1 MMKKIIYNIDRV
13 VGGEINAELF
23 KKLEGKNIWEFRTL
37 YNGRSYRLFAF
48 WDSCNG
54 TFVIVTHGIVK
65 KTQRTHIEG
74 RSYNERISK
83 GSKKMTNM
91 KTYTFDEVKD
101 ELLGKVGTPERD
113 EHDRKVAEAVNAF
126 RLGEVV
132 RERRLDQNLTQEE
145 LGRRMGVKK
154 SQISKL
160 ERGDDMSLRSMR
172 RVFRALGVE
181 SATLDLGAAG
191 KVTLW

>member
-1 MMKKIIYNIDRV
+1 
-13 VGGEINAELF
+13 
-23 KKLEGKNIWEFRTL
+23 
-37 YNGRSYRLFAF
+37 
-48 WDSCNG
+48 
-54 TFVIVTHGIVK
+54 
-65 KTQRTHIEG
+65 
-74 RSYNERISK
+74 
-83 GSKKMTNM
+83 M

-101 ELLGKVGTPERD
+101 ELLGKVGTSERD
-113 EHDRKVAEAVNAF
+113 EHERKVAEAVNAF

-145 LGRRMGVKK
+145 LGKRMGVKK
-154 SQISKL
+154 SQVSKL

-191 KVTLW
+191 KVSLW

>member
-1 MMKKIIYNIDRV
+1 
-13 VGGEINAELF
+13 
-23 KKLEGKNIWEFRTL
+23 
-37 YNGRSYRLFAF
+37 
-48 WDSCNG
+48 
-54 TFVIVTHGIVK
+54 
-65 KTQRTHIEG
+65 
-74 RSYNERISK
+74 
-83 GSKKMTNM
+83 M

-101 ELLGKVGTPERD
+101 ELLGKIGTSERD
-113 EHDRKVAEAVNAF
+113 EHERKVADAVNAF

-145 LGRRMGVKK
+145 LGKRMGVKK
-154 SQISKL
+154 SQVSKL

>member
-1 MMKKIIYNIDRV
+1 
-13 VGGEINAELF
+13 
-23 KKLEGKNIWEFRTL
+23 
-37 YNGRSYRLFAF
+37 
-48 WDSCNG
+48 
-54 TFVIVTHGIVK
+54 
-65 KTQRTHIEG
+65 
-74 RSYNERISK
+74 
-83 GSKKMTNM
+83 M

-101 ELLGKVGTPERD
+101 ELLGKVGTSERD
-113 EHDRKVAEAVNAF
+113 EHERKVADAVNAF

-145 LGRRMGVKK
+145 LGKRMGVKK
-154 SQISKL
+154 SQVSKL

-181 SATLDLGAAG
+181 SATLGLGAAG

>member
-1 MMKKIIYNIDRV
+1 
-13 VGGEINAELF
+13 
-23 KKLEGKNIWEFRTL
+23 
-37 YNGRSYRLFAF
+37 
-48 WDSCNG
+48 
-54 TFVIVTHGIVK
+54 
-65 KTQRTHIEG
+65 
-74 RSYNERISK
+74 
-83 GSKKMTNM
+83 M

-101 ELLGKVGTPERD
+101 ELLGKVGTSERD
-113 EHDRKVAEAVNAF
+113 EHERKVAEAVNAF

-145 LGRRMGVKK
+145 LGKRMGVKK
-154 SQISKL
+154 SQVSKL

>member
-1 MMKKIIYNIDRV
+1 
-13 VGGEINAELF
+13 
-23 KKLEGKNIWEFRTL
+23 
-37 YNGRSYRLFAF
+37 
-48 WDSCNG
+48 
-54 TFVIVTHGIVK
+54 
-65 KTQRTHIEG
+65 
-74 RSYNERISK
+74 
-83 GSKKMTNM
+83 M

-101 ELLGKVGTPERD
+101 ELLGKIGTSERD
-113 EHDRKVAEAVNAF
+113 EHERKVAEAVNAF

-145 LGRRMGVKK
+145 LGKRMGVKK
-154 SQISKL
+154 SQVSKL

>member
-1 MMKKIIYNIDRV
+1 M
-13 VGGEINAELF
+13 E
-23 KKLEGKNIWEFRTL
+23 
-37 YNGRSYRLFAF
+37 
-48 WDSCNG
+48 
-54 TFVIVTHGIVK
+54 
-65 KTQRTHIEG
+65 
-74 RSYNERISK
+74 
-83 GSKKMTNM
+83 NM

-101 ELLGKVGTPERD
+101 ELLGKVGTSERD
-113 EHDRKVAEAVNAF
+113 EHERKVADAVNAF

-145 LGRRMGVKK
+145 LGKRMGVKK
-154 SQISKL
+154 SQVSKL

>member
-1 MMKKIIYNIDRV
+1 
-13 VGGEINAELF
+13 
-23 KKLEGKNIWEFRTL
+23 
-37 YNGRSYRLFAF
+37 
-48 WDSCNG
+48 
-54 TFVIVTHGIVK
+54 
-65 KTQRTHIEG
+65 
-74 RSYNERISK
+74 
-83 GSKKMTNM
+83 MTNM

-113 EHDRKVAEAVNAF
+113 EHERKVAEAVNAF

-132 RERRLDQNLTQEE
+132 RERRLGQNLTQAE
-145 LGRRMGVKK
+145 LGKRMGVKK

-160 ERGDDMSLRSMR
+160 ERGEDMSLRSMR

-181 SATLDLGAAG
+181 SATLDLGSAG

>member
-1 MMKKIIYNIDRV
+1 
-13 VGGEINAELF
+13 
-23 KKLEGKNIWEFRTL
+23 
-37 YNGRSYRLFAF
+37 
-48 WDSCNG
+48 
-54 TFVIVTHGIVK
+54 
-65 KTQRTHIEG
+65 
-74 RSYNERISK
+74 
-83 GSKKMTNM
+83 MTNM

-126 RLGEVV
+126 RLGDVV

-145 LGRRMGVKK
+145 LGKRMGVKK

-181 SATLDLGAAG
+181 SATLDLGQAG

>member
-1 MMKKIIYNIDRV
+1 
-13 VGGEINAELF
+13 
-23 KKLEGKNIWEFRTL
+23 
-37 YNGRSYRLFAF
+37 
-48 WDSCNG
+48 
-54 TFVIVTHGIVK
+54 
-65 KTQRTHIEG
+65 
-74 RSYNERISK
+74 
-83 GSKKMTNM
+83 M

-101 ELLGKVGTPERD
+101 ELLGKVGTSERD
-113 EHDRKVAEAVNAF
+113 EHERKVAEAVNAF

-132 RERRLDQNLTQEE
+132 RERRLDQKLTQEE
-145 LGRRMGVKK
+145 LGKRMGVKK
-154 SQISKL
+154 SQVSKL

>member
-1 MMKKIIYNIDRV
+1 
-13 VGGEINAELF
+13 
-23 KKLEGKNIWEFRTL
+23 
-37 YNGRSYRLFAF
+37 
-48 WDSCNG
+48 
-54 TFVIVTHGIVK
+54 
-65 KTQRTHIEG
+65 
-74 RSYNERISK
+74 
-83 GSKKMTNM
+83 M

-101 ELLGKVGTPERD
+101 ELLGKVGTSERN
-113 EHDRKVAEAVNAF
+113 EHERKVADAVNAF

-145 LGRRMGVKK
+145 LGKRMGVKK
-154 SQISKL
+154 SQVSKL

>member
-1 MMKKIIYNIDRV
+1 MAEMKLYP
-13 VGGEINAELF
+13 
-23 KKLEGKNIWEFRTL
+23 LEEVL
-37 YNGRSYRLFAF
+37 
-48 WDSCNG
+48 
-54 TFVIVTHGIVK
+54 
-65 KTQRTHIEG
+65 
-74 RSYNERISK
+74 
-83 GSKKMTNM
+83 
-91 KTYTFDEVKD
+91 DEHF
-101 ELLGKVGTPERD
+101 GKVGTPERD
-113 EHDRKVAEAVNAF
+113 SFEKEVTDAVNAF

-181 SATLDLGAAG
+181 SATLDLGSAG

>member
-1 MMKKIIYNIDRV
+1 
-13 VGGEINAELF
+13 
-23 KKLEGKNIWEFRTL
+23 
-37 YNGRSYRLFAF
+37 
-48 WDSCNG
+48 
-54 TFVIVTHGIVK
+54 
-65 KTQRTHIEG
+65 
-74 RSYNERISK
+74 
-83 GSKKMTNM
+83 M

-101 ELLGKVGTPERD
+101 ELLGKVGTSERD
-113 EHDRKVAEAVNAF
+113 EHERKVADAVNAF
-126 RLGEVV
+126 RRGEVV

-145 LGRRMGVKK
+145 LGKRMGVKK
-154 SQISKL
+154 SQVSKL

>member
-1 MMKKIIYNIDRV
+1 
-13 VGGEINAELF
+13 
-23 KKLEGKNIWEFRTL
+23 
-37 YNGRSYRLFAF
+37 
-48 WDSCNG
+48 
-54 TFVIVTHGIVK
+54 
-65 KTQRTHIEG
+65 
-74 RSYNERISK
+74 
-83 GSKKMTNM
+83 MTNM

-101 ELLGKVGTPERD
+101 ELLGKVGTSERD
-113 EHDRKVAEAVNAF
+113 EHERKVAEAVNAF

>member
-1 MMKKIIYNIDRV
+1 
-13 VGGEINAELF
+13 
-23 KKLEGKNIWEFRTL
+23 
-37 YNGRSYRLFAF
+37 
-48 WDSCNG
+48 
-54 TFVIVTHGIVK
+54 
-65 KTQRTHIEG
+65 
-74 RSYNERISK
+74 
-83 GSKKMTNM
+83 M

-101 ELLGKVGTPERD
+101 ELLGKVGTSERD
-113 EHDRKVAEAVNAF
+113 EHERKVAEAVNAF
-126 RLGEVV
+126 RLGDVV

-145 LGRRMGVKK
+145 LGKRMGVKK
-154 SQISKL
+154 SQVSKL

>member
-1 MMKKIIYNIDRV
+1 
-13 VGGEINAELF
+13 
-23 KKLEGKNIWEFRTL
+23 
-37 YNGRSYRLFAF
+37 
-48 WDSCNG
+48 
-54 TFVIVTHGIVK
+54 
-65 KTQRTHIEG
+65 
-74 RSYNERISK
+74 
-83 GSKKMTNM
+83 M

-101 ELLGKVGTPERD
+101 ELLGKVGTSERD
-113 EHDRKVAEAVNAF
+113 EHERKVAEAVNAF

-145 LGRRMGVKK
+145 LGKRMGVKK
-154 SQISKL
+154 SQVSKL

-172 RVFRALGVE
+172 RAFRALGVE

>member
-1 MMKKIIYNIDRV
+1 
-13 VGGEINAELF
+13 
-23 KKLEGKNIWEFRTL
+23 
-37 YNGRSYRLFAF
+37 
-48 WDSCNG
+48 
-54 TFVIVTHGIVK
+54 
-65 KTQRTHIEG
+65 
-74 RSYNERISK
+74 
-83 GSKKMTNM
+83 M

-101 ELLGKVGTPERD
+101 ELLGKVGTSERD
-113 EHDRKVAEAVNAF
+113 EHERKVAEAVNAF

-145 LGRRMGVKK
+145 LWKRMGVKK
-154 SQISKL
+154 SQVSKL

>member
-1 MMKKIIYNIDRV
+1 
-13 VGGEINAELF
+13 
-23 KKLEGKNIWEFRTL
+23 
-37 YNGRSYRLFAF
+37 
-48 WDSCNG
+48 
-54 TFVIVTHGIVK
+54 
-65 KTQRTHIEG
+65 
-74 RSYNERISK
+74 
-83 GSKKMTNM
+83 M

-101 ELLGKVGTPERD
+101 ELLGKVGTSERD
-113 EHDRKVAEAVNAF
+113 EHERKVAEAVNAF

-132 RERRLDQNLTQEE
+132 RGRRLDQNLTQEE
-145 LGRRMGVKK
+145 LGRRMGVNK
-154 SQISKL
+154 SQIPKL

>member
-1 MMKKIIYNIDRV
+1 
-13 VGGEINAELF
+13 
-23 KKLEGKNIWEFRTL
+23 
-37 YNGRSYRLFAF
+37 
-48 WDSCNG
+48 
-54 TFVIVTHGIVK
+54 
-65 KTQRTHIEG
+65 
-74 RSYNERISK
+74 
-83 GSKKMTNM
+83 M

-101 ELLGKVGTPERD
+101 ELLGKIGTSERD
-113 EHDRKVAEAVNAF
+113 EYERKVAEAVNAF

-145 LGRRMGVKK
+145 LGKRMGVKK
-154 SQISKL
+154 SQVSKL

-181 SATLDLGAAG
+181 SATLDLGTAG

>member
-1 MMKKIIYNIDRV
+1 
-13 VGGEINAELF
+13 
-23 KKLEGKNIWEFRTL
+23 
-37 YNGRSYRLFAF
+37 
-48 WDSCNG
+48 
-54 TFVIVTHGIVK
+54 
-65 KTQRTHIEG
+65 
-74 RSYNERISK
+74 
-83 GSKKMTNM
+83 M

-101 ELLGKVGTPERD
+101 ELLGKVGTSERD
-113 EHDRKVAEAVNAF
+113 EHERKVADAVNAF

-145 LGRRMGVKK
+145 LGKRMGVKK
-154 SQISKL
+154 SQVSKL

-191 KVTLW
+191 KVSLW

>member
-1 MMKKIIYNIDRV
+1 
-13 VGGEINAELF
+13 
-23 KKLEGKNIWEFRTL
+23 
-37 YNGRSYRLFAF
+37 
-48 WDSCNG
+48 
-54 TFVIVTHGIVK
+54 
-65 KTQRTHIEG
+65 
-74 RSYNERISK
+74 
-83 GSKKMTNM
+83 M

-101 ELLGKVGTPERD
+101 ELLGKEGTCERD
-113 EHDRKVAEAVNAF
+113 EHERKVADAVNAF

-145 LGRRMGVKK
+145 LGKRMGVKK
-154 SQISKL
+154 SQVSKL

>member
-1 MMKKIIYNIDRV
+1 
-13 VGGEINAELF
+13 
-23 KKLEGKNIWEFRTL
+23 
-37 YNGRSYRLFAF
+37 
-48 WDSCNG
+48 
-54 TFVIVTHGIVK
+54 
-65 KTQRTHIEG
+65 
-74 RSYNERISK
+74 
-83 GSKKMTNM
+83 M

-101 ELLGKVGTPERD
+101 ELLGKVGTSERD
-113 EHDRKVAEAVNAF
+113 EHERKVAEAVNAF

-145 LGRRMGVKK
+145 LGKRMGVKK
-154 SQISKL
+154 SQVSKL

-172 RVFRALGVE
+172 RVFRALGGE

>member
-1 MMKKIIYNIDRV
+1 
-13 VGGEINAELF
+13 
-23 KKLEGKNIWEFRTL
+23 
-37 YNGRSYRLFAF
+37 
-48 WDSCNG
+48 
-54 TFVIVTHGIVK
+54 
-65 KTQRTHIEG
+65 
-74 RSYNERISK
+74 
-83 GSKKMTNM
+83 M

-101 ELLGKVGTPERD
+101 ELLGKVGTSERD
-113 EHDRKVAEAVNAF
+113 EHERKVAEAVNAF

-145 LGRRMGVKK
+145 LGKRMGVKK
-154 SQISKL
+154 SQVSKL
-160 ERGDDMSLRSMR
+160 ERGDDMSPRSMG

>member
-1 MMKKIIYNIDRV
+1 M
-13 VGGEINAELF
+13 E
-23 KKLEGKNIWEFRTL
+23 
-37 YNGRSYRLFAF
+37 
-48 WDSCNG
+48 
-54 TFVIVTHGIVK
+54 
-65 KTQRTHIEG
+65 
-74 RSYNERISK
+74 
-83 GSKKMTNM
+83 NM

-101 ELLGKVGTPERD
+101 ELLGKVGTSERD
-113 EHDRKVAEAVNAF
+113 EHERKVADAVNAF

-145 LGRRMGVKK
+145 LGKRMGVKK
-154 SQISKL
+154 SQVSKL

-172 RVFRALGVE
+172 RVFRGLGVE

>member
-1 MMKKIIYNIDRV
+1 
-13 VGGEINAELF
+13 
-23 KKLEGKNIWEFRTL
+23 
-37 YNGRSYRLFAF
+37 
-48 WDSCNG
+48 
-54 TFVIVTHGIVK
+54 
-65 KTQRTHIEG
+65 
-74 RSYNERISK
+74 
-83 GSKKMTNM
+83 M

-101 ELLGKVGTPERD
+101 ELLGKVGTSERD
-113 EHDRKVAEAVNAF
+113 EHERKVADAVNAF

-145 LGRRMGVKK
+145 LGKRMGVKK
-154 SQISKL
+154 SQVSKL
-160 ERGDDMSLRSMR
+160 ERGDDMSLRWMR

>member
-1 MMKKIIYNIDRV
+1 M
-13 VGGEINAELF
+13 E
-23 KKLEGKNIWEFRTL
+23 
-37 YNGRSYRLFAF
+37 
-48 WDSCNG
+48 
-54 TFVIVTHGIVK
+54 
-65 KTQRTHIEG
+65 
-74 RSYNERISK
+74 
-83 GSKKMTNM
+83 NM

-101 ELLGKVGTPERD
+101 ELLGKVGTSERD
-113 EHDRKVAEAVNAF
+113 EHERKVAEAVNAF

-145 LGRRMGVKK
+145 LGKRMGVKK
-154 SQISKL
+154 SQVSKL

-181 SATLDLGAAG
+181 SATLDLGEAG

>member
-1 MMKKIIYNIDRV
+1 
-13 VGGEINAELF
+13 
-23 KKLEGKNIWEFRTL
+23 
-37 YNGRSYRLFAF
+37 
-48 WDSCNG
+48 
-54 TFVIVTHGIVK
+54 
-65 KTQRTHIEG
+65 
-74 RSYNERISK
+74 
-83 GSKKMTNM
+83 M

-101 ELLGKVGTPERD
+101 ELLGKVGTSERD
-113 EHDRKVAEAVNAF
+113 EHDRKVADAVNAF

-132 RERRLDQNLTQEE
+132 REPRLDQNLTQEE
-145 LGRRMGVKK
+145 LGKRMGVKK
-154 SQISKL
+154 SQVSKL

>member
-1 MMKKIIYNIDRV
+1 
-13 VGGEINAELF
+13 
-23 KKLEGKNIWEFRTL
+23 
-37 YNGRSYRLFAF
+37 
-48 WDSCNG
+48 
-54 TFVIVTHGIVK
+54 
-65 KTQRTHIEG
+65 
-74 RSYNERISK
+74 
-83 GSKKMTNM
+83 M

-101 ELLGKVGTPERD
+101 ELLGKVGTSERD
-113 EHDRKVAEAVNAF
+113 EHERKVAEAVNAF

-160 ERGDDMSLRSMR
+160 ERGGDMSLRSMR

>member
-1 MMKKIIYNIDRV
+1 
-13 VGGEINAELF
+13 
-23 KKLEGKNIWEFRTL
+23 
-37 YNGRSYRLFAF
+37 
-48 WDSCNG
+48 
-54 TFVIVTHGIVK
+54 
-65 KTQRTHIEG
+65 
-74 RSYNERISK
+74 
-83 GSKKMTNM
+83 M

-101 ELLGKVGTPERD
+101 ELLGKVGTSERD
-113 EHDRKVAEAVNAF
+113 EHERKVADAVNAF

-145 LGRRMGVKK
+145 LGKRMGVKK
-154 SQISKL
+154 SQVSKL

-172 RVFRALGVE
+172 RVFRGLGVE

>member
-1 MMKKIIYNIDRV
+1 M
-13 VGGEINAELF
+13 E
-23 KKLEGKNIWEFRTL
+23 
-37 YNGRSYRLFAF
+37 
-48 WDSCNG
+48 
-54 TFVIVTHGIVK
+54 
-65 KTQRTHIEG
+65 
-74 RSYNERISK
+74 
-83 GSKKMTNM
+83 NM

-101 ELLGKVGTPERD
+101 ELLGKIGTSERD
-113 EHDRKVAEAVNAF
+113 EHERKVAEAVNAF

-145 LGRRMGVKK
+145 LGKRMGVKK
-154 SQISKL
+154 SQVSKL

>member
-1 MMKKIIYNIDRV
+1 
-13 VGGEINAELF
+13 
-23 KKLEGKNIWEFRTL
+23 
-37 YNGRSYRLFAF
+37 
-48 WDSCNG
+48 
-54 TFVIVTHGIVK
+54 
-65 KTQRTHIEG
+65 
-74 RSYNERISK
+74 
-83 GSKKMTNM
+83 M
-91 KTYTFDEVKD
+91 KTYTFDEIKD
-101 ELLGKVGTPERD
+101 ELLGKVGTSERD
-113 EHDRKVAEAVNAF
+113 EHERKVAEAVNAF

-145 LGRRMGVKK
+145 LGKRMGVKK
-154 SQISKL
+154 SQVSKL

>member
-1 MMKKIIYNIDRV
+1 
-13 VGGEINAELF
+13 
-23 KKLEGKNIWEFRTL
+23 
-37 YNGRSYRLFAF
+37 
-48 WDSCNG
+48 
-54 TFVIVTHGIVK
+54 
-65 KTQRTHIEG
+65 
-74 RSYNERISK
+74 
-83 GSKKMTNM
+83 M

-101 ELLGKVGTPERD
+101 ELLGKVGTSERD
-113 EHDRKVAEAVNAF
+113 EHERKVAEAVNAF

-160 ERGDDMSLRSMR
+160 ERGNDMSLRSMR

>member
-1 MMKKIIYNIDRV
+1 
-13 VGGEINAELF
+13 
-23 KKLEGKNIWEFRTL
+23 
-37 YNGRSYRLFAF
+37 
-48 WDSCNG
+48 
-54 TFVIVTHGIVK
+54 
-65 KTQRTHIEG
+65 
-74 RSYNERISK
+74 
-83 GSKKMTNM
+83 M

-101 ELLGKVGTPERD
+101 ELLGKVGTSERD
-113 EHDRKVAEAVNAF
+113 EHERKVAEAVNAF

-145 LGRRMGVKK
+145 LGKRMGVKK
-154 SQISKL
+154 SHVSKL

>member
-1 MMKKIIYNIDRV
+1 
-13 VGGEINAELF
+13 
-23 KKLEGKNIWEFRTL
+23 
-37 YNGRSYRLFAF
+37 
-48 WDSCNG
+48 
-54 TFVIVTHGIVK
+54 
-65 KTQRTHIEG
+65 
-74 RSYNERISK
+74 
-83 GSKKMTNM
+83 M

-101 ELLGKVGTPERD
+101 ELLGKVVTSERD
-113 EHDRKVAEAVNAF
+113 EHERKVADAVNAF

-145 LGRRMGVKK
+145 LGKRMGVKK
-154 SQISKL
+154 SQVSKL

>member
-1 MMKKIIYNIDRV
+1 
-13 VGGEINAELF
+13 
-23 KKLEGKNIWEFRTL
+23 
-37 YNGRSYRLFAF
+37 
-48 WDSCNG
+48 
-54 TFVIVTHGIVK
+54 
-65 KTQRTHIEG
+65 
-74 RSYNERISK
+74 
-83 GSKKMTNM
+83 M

-101 ELLGKVGTPERD
+101 ELLGKVGTSERD
-113 EHDRKVAEAVNAF
+113 EHERKVAEAVNAF

-145 LGRRMGVKK
+145 LGKRMGVKK
-154 SQISKL
+154 FQVSKL

>member
-1 MMKKIIYNIDRV
+1 
-13 VGGEINAELF
+13 
-23 KKLEGKNIWEFRTL
+23 
-37 YNGRSYRLFAF
+37 
-48 WDSCNG
+48 
-54 TFVIVTHGIVK
+54 
-65 KTQRTHIEG
+65 
-74 RSYNERISK
+74 
-83 GSKKMTNM
+83 M

-101 ELLGKVGTPERD
+101 ELLGKVGTFERD
-113 EHDRKVAEAVNAF
+113 EHERKVAEAVNAF

-145 LGRRMGVKK
+145 LGKRMGVKK
-154 SQISKL
+154 SQVSKL

>member
-1 MMKKIIYNIDRV
+1 
-13 VGGEINAELF
+13 
-23 KKLEGKNIWEFRTL
+23 
-37 YNGRSYRLFAF
+37 
-48 WDSCNG
+48 
-54 TFVIVTHGIVK
+54 
-65 KTQRTHIEG
+65 
-74 RSYNERISK
+74 
-83 GSKKMTNM
+83 M

-101 ELLGKVGTPERD
+101 ELLGKVGTSERD
-113 EHDRKVAEAVNAF
+113 EHERKVAEAVNAF

-145 LGRRMGVKK
+145 LGKRMGVKK
-154 SQISKL
+154 SQVSKL

-181 SATLDLGAAG
+181 SATLDLGEAG

>member
-1 MMKKIIYNIDRV
+1 
-13 VGGEINAELF
+13 
-23 KKLEGKNIWEFRTL
+23 
-37 YNGRSYRLFAF
+37 
-48 WDSCNG
+48 
-54 TFVIVTHGIVK
+54 
-65 KTQRTHIEG
+65 
-74 RSYNERISK
+74 
-83 GSKKMTNM
+83 M

-101 ELLGKVGTPERD
+101 ELLGKVGTSERN
-113 EHDRKVAEAVNAF
+113 EHERKVAEAVNAF

-145 LGRRMGVKK
+145 LGKRMGVKK
-154 SQISKL
+154 SQVSKL